1 MLPSVKVRIDRSSP
15 LKRYLREH
23 SYWYKYLD
31 RNPASITEM
40 EKAMKES
47 YQLRA
52 EDKLRKFGRQ
62 LEMISTFLDVLN

>member
-1 MLPSVKVRIDRSSP
+1 MLPSVKLRIDQSPP

-31 RNPASITEM
+31 RNPASIVEM
-40 EKAMKES
+40 EKEMKES

>member
-1 MLPSVKVRIDRSSP
+1 MNLDLQFKIKNDKN
-15 LKRYLREH
+15 LLNYLRQN
-23 SYWYKYLD
+23 SNWYKYLN
-31 RNPASITEM
+31 RNPASIVEM
-40 EKAMKES
+40 EKEMKES

>member
-1 MLPSVKVRIDRSSP
+1 
-15 LKRYLREH
+15 
-23 SYWYKYLD
+23 
-31 RNPASITEM
+31 
-40 EKAMKES
+40 MKES

>member
-1 MLPSVKVRIDRSSP
+1 MLPSVKLRIDQSPP

-31 RNPASITEM
+31 RNPASIVEM
-40 EKAMKES
+40 EKENNES

-52 EDKLRKFGRQ
+52 EEKMRNFGRQ